1 MKPSSVYVCVCVWVK
16 VRVCVCVCWSFAK
29 VLQSF
34 QIIFGYII
42 GIDNFAS
49 RQSMGIIRDIRTA
62 PLSPSLSLFVQ
73 HTLYPSLSH
82 TTRSISVAHADLHL
96 YLSITSNLTILYT
109 DTEKAKNSCK
119 VIIQT

>member
-62 PLSPSLSLFVQ
+62 PLSPSLSLF
-73 HTLYPSLSH
+73 LYNTHSTRLFRIQLVPSLSP
-82 TTRSISVAHADLHL
+82 TQICTCI
-96 YLSITSNLTILYT
+96 
-109 DTEKAKNSCK
+109 C
-119 VIIQT
+119 Q